1 MVPLPS
7 VARKLAELLGGA
19 QGAVTTYTGTVQQVG
34 STYMVL
40 MDGATQATECTPEVK
55 AITGDRVTVEI
66 RNHMATVR
74 GNITHPTTDDAQAD
88 AALTQAGIAASAAA
102 EAQTS
107 AGNAATAAGNAQTA
121 AENAATAAGN
131 AQTAAGNAQTA
142 AENAQRSAD
151 DAQESADDALA
162 QAGHATGYANDAL
175 VQLSVVQ
182 SVLDTLSWVSEHG
195 TYSLTGDTKVDA
207 TKAYFALVGGVYE
220 LVQDPVED
228 DLAGYYELSIDE
240 AVTNYVSTHLALTDE
255 GLWVIPTIAYEYRLT
270 EDTELVDGKVY
281 YALVDGEYEPIASPQ
296 AASIASYYEHAQVN
310 GYRLLVSNESVTIVD
325 PDGRNVTTFGESID
339 FASEREQR
347 IGGTDA
353 YVAWVD
359 TDNDGIADSLRIVA
373 DAIDLSDGVGLMR
386 AGDTDELERQVAE
399 NRGELDTL
407 GGYVRVNPSA
417 ASLELGRDGAMAKAH
432 LDNDSLDFMYGD
444 SVAASVGVDDDG
456 NGTLY
461 IDRAKVR
468 DGGYIQ
474 LGSWQWVPRANGNVA
489 LKWVGGD
496 V

>member
-1 MVPLPS
+1 MPS

-19 QGAVTTYTGTVQQVG
+19 PGSVTTYTGTVQQVG

-40 MDGATQATECTPEVK
+40 MDGATAATECTPEVK

-88 AALTQAGIAASAAA
+88 AALTQAGIAASAATA
-102 EAQTS
+102 AQSS
-107 AGNAATAAGNAQTA
+107 AGDAATAATNAASSASTA
-121 AENAATAAGN
+121 AGQAAAAAQSASTASQAATTASSAATAAQGS
-131 AQTAAGNAQTA
+131 AAA
-142 AENAQRSAD
+142 AEGFA
-151 DAQESADDALA
+151 ESANTY
-162 QAGHATGYANDAL
+162 ATDAL

-195 TYSLTGDTKVDA
+195 TYVLTGDTKVDV

-255 GLWVIPTIAYEYRLT
+255 GLWVIPTIAHEYRLT

-281 YALVDGEYEPIASPQ
+281 YALVGGEYEPIASPQ
-296 AASIASYYEHAQVN
+296 AASIASYYEYAQVN

-373 DAIDLSDGVGLMR
+373 DAIEFIGGVDIMR
-386 AGDTDELERQVAE
+386 VGDTDELERQVAE